1 MSPSDA
7 KVEIYKAKSLT
18 GVYDALEKA
27 GVNTSRPLLESRKM
41 YNNPQQ
47 RELYW
52 LVNTAIQRIKEIE
65 NKEV

>member
-1 MSPSDA
+1 MSPQDA
-7 KVEIYKAKSLT
+7 KVAVHSAKSLT

-27 GVNTSRPLLESRKM
+27 GVDTGRKLLESRKM

-52 LVNTAIQRIKEIE
+52 LVNAAIQRIKEIE
-65 NKEV
+65 EHG